1 MNRLILTTIIGAT
14 LSAQTASAE
23 AVIGPKLTQQLLD
36 GLSTSKVVVTTHDR
50 QALDA
55 VLQSLNIPYQ
65 ALQSLPMAGAT
76 LTQAQIEQLQQDSR
90 VSSIYLDSALEYYN
104 YTSGEITGGHFV
116 HDVDNVT
123 GRGIT
128 IAVLDSGVDA
138 THPDLP
144 MGSKLVQNVKIAGDL
159 DLAGGV
165 NLFLEGVANSD
176 TSSGHGTHVAGTV
189 AGSGAA
195 SSDDSR
201 RAYYHDGIAPDAQM
215 VGIGAGD
222 GISIFYALAGFDYA
236 IANQQR
242 YSIDVITNSWGGGD
256 GNNFDPNHPINQ
268 ASYQAYRQ
276 GIVVSFAA
284 SNSGPDND
292 TLNQYA
298 IAPWVINVAAGTSD
312 KQLANFSSRGVAGD
326 DIKAP
331 DITAPGS
338 RIISTR
344 AANTALPVL
353 GPVVDEENPEYHL
366 YYAGMSGTSM
376 ATPFIA
382 GVAGL
387 LLEVNPDLSPDQIE
401 DIIKSTAEPMPD
413 YAFHEVGH
421 GYVDVKSAIALAR
434 NVTGQRTSFLQG
446 LTQWLPQGQWFETS
460 EADSN
465 IDYISRWR
473 MKHNS
478 VSTDGQYMESRRK
491 KAALTFDFIGDSI
504 QLLYLTKPKGGHA
517 EVLIDGESVGI
528 IDYFGQQVETKSFVV
543 RDLDAKSVHTL
554 ELRKINGR
562 INLDGVKLSGSLVDN
577 GTEILTD
584 TTSFS
589 GTIGV
594 SAENLEVQ
602 DHLIAV
608 NDAVIQVDAD
618 LSWQTTAD
626 LDFEVLDPN
635 GDVVASSATLDNPE
649 SVSITP
655 NMTGDYTL
663 RVKGYASVNTPY
675 TIDVETTSMTQQ

>member
-14 LSAQTASAE
+14 LSAQTASAD
-23 AVIGPKLTQQLLD
+23 AVIGPKLKQQLLN

-50 QALDA
+50 QQLDA

-76 LTQAQIEQLQQDSR
+76 LTQAQIEQLQQDER

-116 HDVDNVT
+116 HDVENVT
-123 GRGIT
+123 GRGTT
-128 IAVLDSGVDA
+128 IAVLDSGVDG
-138 THPDLP
+138 THPDLT

-195 SSDDSR
+195 SADDSR
-201 RAYYHDGIAPDAQM
+201 RANYHDGIAPDAKM

-242 YSIDVITNSWGGGD
+242 YEIDVITNSWGGGD

-284 SNSGPDND
+284 SNSGPDDD

-298 IAPWVINVAAGTSD
+298 IAPWVINVAAGTSE
-312 KQLANFSSRGVAGD
+312 KELANFSSRGLPND
-326 DIKAP
+326 EFKAP

-338 RIISTR
+338 RIVSTR
-344 AANTALPVL
+344 AANTVLPVL
-353 GPVVDEENPEYHL
+353 GPVIDEENPDYHL

-401 DIIKSTAEPMPD
+401 DIIKETAEPMPG
-413 YAFHEVGH
+413 YEFHEVGH
-421 GYVDVKSAIALAR
+421 GYVDVKSAIAMAR
-434 NVTGQRTSFLQG
+434 NLDGERNTFSQGVTK
-446 LTQWLPQGQWFETS
+446 WLPQGKWLEATETD
-460 EADSN
+460 AK

-473 MKHNS
+473 SKQDS
-478 VSTDGQYMESRRK
+478 VSTDGQYLESRRK
-491 KAALTFDFIGDSI
+491 KAALTFDFVGDSI
-504 QLLYLTKPKGGHA
+504 QLLYVSHDLGGRA
-517 EVLIDGESVGI
+517 EVLIDGESAGT
-528 IDYFGQQVETKSFVV
+528 IDYFGQQTQSKSFVL
-543 RDLDAKSVHTL
+543 RDLDPKAVHTL

-577 GTEILTD
+577 GTEVSTESS
-584 TTSFS
+584 TFS
-589 GTIGV
+589 GTMGV
-594 SAENLEVQ
+594 SAENLEIH
-602 DHLIAV
+602 DHVINV
-608 NDAVIQVDAD
+608 SESVIQIDAD
-618 LSWQTTAD
+618 LVWETTAD
-626 LDFEVLDPN
+626 LDFEILNPE
-635 GDVVASSATLDNPE
+635 GEVVGSSATLDNPE
-649 SVSITP
+649 SISVIP
-655 NMTGDYTL
+655 NASGSYTL
-663 RVKGYASVNTPY
+663 RVKGYLSVNTPY
-675 TIDVETTSMTQQ
+675 SVNVDTTSMTQ